1 LSDLITVYVQE
12 EYGYRH
18 WVWETGFTAEEL
30 TTWWQNLDS
39 VMRFFFHT
47 METLPG
53 TLHESVAAP
62 REFYLEHFN
71 EEGVEEWY
79 EGLRKPTYFEATRS
93 TEEGDDSTI
102 WYAHFHCDDD
112 SHLVNSEGERF
123 VHAGF
128 VTEDMEEDHPTVVAN
143 AAISDQAMME
153 HTKKMALEHAEGGSS
168 EDSSA

>member
-1 LSDLITVYVQE
+1 MSDLITVYVQE

-62 REFYLEHFN
+62 HEFYQEWFK
-71 EEGVEEWY
+71 EEGMEEWY
-79 EGLRKPTYFEATRS
+79 EGLKKPTYFEATRS
-93 TEEGDDSTI
+93 TEEGDGPII

-112 SHLVNSEGERF
+112 SHLVNPDGERF
-123 VHAGF
+123 LHAGY
-128 VTEDMEEDHPTVVAN
+128 EPDDMEDDHPTKEAN
-143 AAISDQAMME
+143 RTISDQAMAE
-153 HTKKMALEHAEGGSS
+153 DIKRLALEHAEGGSS